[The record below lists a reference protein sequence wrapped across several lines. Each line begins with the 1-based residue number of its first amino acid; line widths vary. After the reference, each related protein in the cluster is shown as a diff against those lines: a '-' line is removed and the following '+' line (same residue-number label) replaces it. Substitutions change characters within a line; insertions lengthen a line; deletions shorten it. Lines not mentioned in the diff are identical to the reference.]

1 MKQVIKM
8 EHNKVKNPK
17 MVGGEPVGF
26 LTACSMVADLN
37 SGLPW
42 TNPASDQ
49 DGTWIWGLRI
59 SNPVL

>member
-1 MKQVIKM
+1 MLNYPLPLWDFSGIMKQVIKM

-37 SGLPW
+37 SGLP
-42 TNPASDQ
+42 
-49 DGTWIWGLRI
+49 
-59 SNPVL
+59 